1 MTYNI
6 HVPPPE
12 AAVVIL
18 PYLDEN
24 ESQLLPH
31 YSISIFSENNFSHH
45 GGGGGFGLVNC
56 YVLNFFL
63 FIGKIKVAIL
73 SLPPDDVSV
82 EQWLAVVVITTE

>member
-1 MTYNI
+1 MPDLARVMPGLARVTYNI

-31 YSISIFSENNFSHH
+31 YSISIFSENNFFHH
-45 GGGGGFGLVNC
+45 GGGGGVGFGLVNC
-56 YVLNFFL
+56 YVLNFFFL
-63 FIGKIKVAIL
+63 
-73 SLPPDDVSV
+73 
-82 EQWLAVVVITTE
+82 